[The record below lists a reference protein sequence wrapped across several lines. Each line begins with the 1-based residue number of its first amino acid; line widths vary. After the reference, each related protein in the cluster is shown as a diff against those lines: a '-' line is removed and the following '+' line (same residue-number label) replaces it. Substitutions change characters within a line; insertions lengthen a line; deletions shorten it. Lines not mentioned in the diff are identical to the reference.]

1 MQLIKEAMM
10 INKKFKIKGMHCNSC
25 EFLIK
30 DVLEEIGV
38 EAKANLKKQEVNL
51 NFDEKKVSLN
61 KIKDLL
67 KENNYEL
74 IT

>member
-1 MQLIKEAMM
+1 M
-10 INKKFKIKGMHCNSC
+10 INKKFKVKGMHCHSC

-38 EAKANLKKQEVNL
+38 EAKANQEKGEVMLK
-51 NFDEKKVSLN
+51 FDENKVSLN
-61 KIKDLL
+61 KIKQVL
-67 KENNYEL
+67 KENKYQL

>member
-1 MQLIKEAMM
+1 MV
-10 INKKFKIKGMHCNSC
+10 NRKFKIKGMHCNSC

-38 EAKANLKKQEVNL
+38 KATADHKKGEVNL

-61 KIKDLL
+61 KIRDVL
-67 KENNYEL
+67 KGNNYEL

>member
-1 MQLIKEAMM
+1 M
-10 INKKFKIKGMHCNSC
+10 INKKFKVKGMHCNSC

-38 EAKANLKKQEVNL
+38 EAKADHKKGEVNL
-51 NFDEKKVSLN
+51 KFDENKVSLS
-61 KIKDLL
+61 KIKQIL
-67 KENNYEL
+67 KENKYEV

>member
-1 MQLIKEAMM
+1 
-10 INKKFKIKGMHCNSC
+10 MHCNSC

-38 EAKANLKKQEVNL
+38 KATADHKKGEVNL
-51 NFDEKKVSLN
+51 DFDEKKVSLN
-61 KIKDLL
+61 KIKNIL

>member
-1 MQLIKEAMM
+1 M
-10 INKKFKIKGMHCNSC
+10 INKKFKVKGMHCNSC

-38 EAKANLKKQEVNL
+38 EAKANNEKGEVNL
-51 NFDEKKVSLN
+51 KFDENKVSLS
-61 KIKDLL
+61 KIKQIL
-67 KENNYEL
+67 KENKYEL

>member
-1 MQLIKEAMM
+1 M